1 MNRPDHLSRVLPWFT
16 ALLLTALAAG
26 CAGNRA
32 PILGMGDNA
41 TLLTAPT
48 VTAVAPVNNATGVPT
63 NNTIITAAFSQPMAP
78 ITGGASFT
86 LTAAAPNPAPVGTV
100 ALDPTSTIATFT
112 LANGTSLEA
121 STQYTATITGATSL
135 ATGLALVNPYVWHFT
150 TGIATG
156 ATRPMVSLTIPATT
170 LPGPTLGAPTNT
182 AIAAVFTEDMSPST
196 INAAS
201 FTLTTPGPGGNP
213 AGTVTYAVG
222 SRTAVF
228 TPTAVLAAGA
238 TYTATITTAATD
250 LAGNALAG
258 NQAALPSASD
268 YVWTF
273 TTSAAT
279 DIISPTITLTAPADL
294 ATGVA
299 LNSAVNA
306 TFSKAMDPLTI
317 TTATFRVQKDGTP
330 PGTALAGSIV
340 YDVAT
345 RVATFTP
352 ESNLTTATT
361 YIATVTGARDLAGN
375 PLIAGPVANPWT
387 FTTGSG
393 LAQGPVALGT
403 AVNFGI
409 MATAA
414 ISNTGVSTVNG
425 NVSLD
430 PGTTINGSPQV
441 NGTVYVNAPASV
453 QARTDL
459 AAAFSAAGSLAP
471 GTAVTSDLGLQFPL
485 GIAPG
490 TYTAA
495 GALQILTPVTL
506 DAGGN
511 GNAVWVFQA
520 GTTLTATASVSL
532 ANGAQAKNV
541 FWVAAQGATLG
552 SGTFFGTLMAGD
564 GIAVGTGATI
574 TGRLLSGA
582 TSNLAT
588 VSLLNDTISVP
599 AQ

>member
-1 MNRPDHLSRVLPWFT
+1 
-16 ALLLTALAAG
+16 
-26 CAGNRA
+26 
-32 PILGMGDNA
+32 MGDNA

-273 TTSAAT
+273 TTSAAP
-279 DIISPTITLTAPADL
+279 DIISPTVTFTAPADL
-294 ATGVA
+294 ATAVA
-299 LNSAVNA
+299 LNTAVNA
-306 TFSKAMDPLTI
+306 TFSKAMNPLTI
-317 TTATFRVQKDGTP
+317 STATFRVQTDGTP
-330 PGTALAGSIV
+330 PGTPLTGSIS

-345 RVATFTP
+345 QIATFTP
-352 ESNLTTATT
+352 ESNLVSGTT
-361 YIATVTGARDLAGN
+361 YVATITGAKDLAGN
-375 PLIAGPVANPWT
+375 PLVAGPVPNPWT

-393 LAQGPVALGT
+393 LALGPVALGT
-403 AVNFGI
+403 AVNFAI
-409 MATAA
+409 IATEA

-441 NGTVYVNAPASV
+441 NGTVYVNAPAST
-453 QARTDL
+453 QARSDL
-459 AAAFSAAGSLAP
+459 ASAFSAAGSLAP
-471 GTAVTSDLGLQFPL
+471 GTAVTSGDLGLQYPL

-490 TYTAA
+490 IYTAA
-495 GALQILTPVTL
+495 GAIQILSPVTL

-511 GNAVWVFQA
+511 GNAVWIFQV

-541 FWVAAQGATLG
+541 FWVTAQGVTLG
-552 SGTFFGTLMAGD
+552 GGTFTGTIMAGD

-574 TGRLLSGA
+574 VGRLLSGA
-582 TSNLAT
+582 TSDLAT
-588 VSLLNDTISVP
+588 VSLQTDTVSVP